1 MGQEKV
7 RSFIAFELDEPDI
20 LTKIGEI
27 QKELTQT
34 GTGIRA
40 VPLEN
45 LHITMSFLGEIP
57 ISTIDSVTTELLQTD
72 FTRFRISLRRLGA
85 FPSLRR
91 INVIWI
97 GIDEGRENLEEI
109 FQLLRSRLRRAGVG
123 KTDQRFSPHITI
135 ARVKSRRNID
145 QLSKMISSL
154 RNLYL
159 GEAKLSI
166 LKLKKSVLTPKGP
179 IYSTIAEKKGGY
191 TEEESVDTRS

>member
-7 RSFIAFELDEPDI
+7 RSFIAFDLDEPDI

-34 GTGIRA
+34 EARIRV

-57 ISTIDSVTTELLQTD
+57 MSIIDNVTVELLQVD
-72 FTRFRISLRRLGA
+72 FTRFKISLQRLGA

-97 GIDEGRENLEEI
+97 GIDEGREKLEEI
-109 FQLLRSRLRRAGVG
+109 FQLLRPRLRKAGVEKIG
-123 KTDQRFSPHITI
+123 QRFSPHITI

-145 QLSKMISSL
+145 QLSKTISSL
-154 RNLYL
+154 RNVYL
-159 GEAKLSI
+159 GEAVLNT

-179 IYSTIAEKKGGY
+179 IYSTIIEKKSSQ
-191 TEEESVDTRS
+191 TEE